1 MPSPRAVVIPFGVP
15 EEGRGLGLGL
25 AALVH
30 SFAQV
35 DGAGIAIA
43 QLEART
49 ADGSNGS
56 KGQRV
61 DRPPSPVEA
70 FLSPAAWRDIAGRGD
85 GPSGVAIVV
94 TGAFEPPAGGP
105 GTIQLLAFDPRDG
118 RTCAKTDAPLDEE
131 RTGASLVSALD
142 ALWTE
147 LGGGIG
153 ALASLGELEWESL
166 ESVLR
171 AERCALHDPARGGR
185 HDRLAAMAHLGR
197 AIGDAPEARYPAERL
212 ASIALET
219 ATSGVTDQ
227 KLALAAVRALE
238 RAVADAGMHVELAE
252 ALAATLLRIGQPR
265 EAERRMNAAIAMAPT
280 RARPYAL
287 LAQALR
293 AQGRHDA
300 ALAALAAGT
309 AASKGDLSLTI
320 ERGMVLTA
328 IGDTTGAE
336 AAFREVLAADPVSQ
350 VAYGRL
356 GAIALRT
363 RDAGTAQWLIDAALA
378 AHNAHPDVLRGAVR
392 LALESETE
400 GLARASRVS
409 RLCERLVERVPDDA
423 AALLVLARAQ
433 IVLGEKGRAR
443 ARLDQ
448 IERIAPKSAA
458 AAEAHVAR
466 FALEDPRVD
475 QELTSVLRAARTA
488 AQAHLA
494 DVAARGRH
502 LANAHGVWTG
512 FLAAA
517 IAERRCGRLQAAAR
531 ALDAA
536 SELAPGAPAV
546 RFEMGNLLLGQ
557 RDASGALACAEAVI
571 ALDGP
576 TTEAL
581 GLLARAQAAAD
592 RRNEAIQTVHQGLAA
607 KPDDEALLALLVQLR
622 EPPEAVWPRKWGDLW
637 KRWRRA

>member
-1 MPSPRAVVIPFGVP
+1 MQSPRAVVIPFGVP
-15 EEGRGLGLGL
+15 EQGRGLGLGL

-35 DGAGIAIA
+35 EGAGVAIA
-43 QLEART
+43 QLEARAT
-49 ADGSNGS
+49 EGS
-56 KGQRV
+56 KGGPT

-85 GPSGVAIVV
+85 GPSGVAMVV
-94 TGAFEPPAGGP
+94 TGAFEPPVGGP

-118 RTCAKTDAPLDEE
+118 RTCAKTDAPIDEE

-142 ALWTE
+142 ALWAD

-153 ALASLGELEWESL
+153 ALTGLRELEWESL

-185 HDRLAAMAHLGR
+185 HDRLAAMLHLGR

-219 ATSGVTDQ
+219 ATSGATDP

-238 RAVADAGMHVELAE
+238 RAVSDAGTHVELSE
-252 ALAATLLRIGQPR
+252 ALAALLLRVGQPR

-293 AQGRHDA
+293 VQGRYDG
-300 ALAALAAGT
+300 ALATLAAGA
-309 AASKGDLSLTI
+309 AASKGDLVLTI

-328 IGDTTGAE
+328 IGDQSGAE
-336 AAFREVLAADPVSQ
+336 AAFREVLASDPVSQ

-356 GAIALRT
+356 GAIALRA
-363 RDAGTAQWLIDAALA
+363 RDAGTAQWLVDAALG
-378 AHNAHPDVLRGAVR
+378 AHDAHPDVLRGAVR
-392 LALESETE
+392 LALESEAE
-400 GLARASRVS
+400 DLARASRVS

-433 IVLGEKGRAR
+433 IVLGEKSRAR

-458 AAEAHVAR
+458 AAEAHVVR
-466 FALEDPRVD
+466 FALEDPHVD

-488 AQAHLA
+488 EPAHLA
-494 DVAARGRH
+494 DVASRGRH

-517 IAERRCGRLQAAAR
+517 IAERRCGRLRAAAR

-536 SELAPGAPAV
+536 AELAPGAPAV
-546 RFEMGNLLLGQ
+546 RFEMGHVLLGQ
-557 RDASGALACAEAVI
+557 RDARGALGCAEAVV
-571 ALDGP
+571 AMDGP
-576 TTEAL
+576 TPEAL
-581 GLLARAQAAAD
+581 GLLARAQAAAG
-592 RRNEAIQTVHQGLAA
+592 RRTEAIETAHQGLAV
-607 KPDDEALLALLVQLR
+607 KPDDETLLALLVKLR
-622 EPPEAVWPRKWGDLW
+622 EPPEEAWRRKLGDVW
-637 KRWRRA
+637 KRLRRT